1 MTAYRRVYDLRH
13 LQADCQ
19 EPGSA
24 PKPYARVTSMGYLAF
39 LQTDWVGR
47 FEFSSCAVNEA
58 EQCGRAPSQAYYA
71 SFHNWVDIFRPVV
84 LVNQASW
91 RPPGPRIPVRGN
103 TGLGTELPD
112 LTLHVRTRRTTTN
125 RSFG

>member
-24 PKPYARVTSMGYLAF
+24 PKPYARATSMGYLAF

-47 FEFSSCAVNEA
+47 FKFSSCAVNEA
-58 EQCGRAPSQAYYA
+58 EQCGTLSAPLVRHIMLVSTTGP
-71 SFHNWVDIFRPVV
+71 IF
-84 LVNQASW
+84 
-91 RPPGPRIPVRGN
+91 
-103 TGLGTELPD
+103 
-112 LTLHVRTRRTTTN
+112 
-125 RSFG
+125 